1 VSLDLSLR
9 QVSGYNA
16 GQEKFKLYTLD
27 DKVTLKGDA
36 TIFYARP
43 ESVEVALDNL
53 NGSEIRPGFKISIDR
68 AQFQQHGEQ
77 YKERQKRFFDK
88 VAKIKTKA
96 NQEK

>member
-1 VSLDLSLR
+1 M
-9 QVSGYNA
+9 
-16 GQEKFKLYTLD
+16 YTME

-36 TIFYARP
+36 TIFYAKP

-53 NGSEIRPGFKISIDR
+53 NGAEIRPGFKVTIER
-68 AQFQQHGEQ
+68 ARFELHGEH
-77 YKERQKRFFDK
+77 YKERQKKEISK